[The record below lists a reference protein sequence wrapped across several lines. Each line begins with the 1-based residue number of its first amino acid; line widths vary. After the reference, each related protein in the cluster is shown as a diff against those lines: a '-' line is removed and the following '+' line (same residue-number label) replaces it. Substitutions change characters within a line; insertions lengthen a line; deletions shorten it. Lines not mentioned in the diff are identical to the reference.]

1 MQVILNI
8 PEDNTIC
15 HLHKILTPSVM

>member
-1 MQVILNI
+1 MQVRLNI

-15 HLHKILTPSVM
+15 QLQNILPPSVM

>member
-1 MQVILNI
+1 MQVRLNI

-15 HLHKILTPSVM
+15 HLHNILTPSVT